1 MEANVDFHI
10 DWANI
15 DDVMLD
21 MDGTLLDLH
30 FDNHF
35 WLEYVP
41 IKYAEYKNIAI
52 EDAKTEL
59 LDRYKQIEGTLEW
72 YCLDHWSRELG
83 LDIALLKEEVD
94 HLIAVHPFVVDFLEA
109 LKQAEKRTIL
119 VTNAHQK
126 ALALKMKKTRLD
138 HHFDEIVSAHQLGHP
153 KESQQFW
160 SKLHACLPFDPERT
174 LFVDDSINVLKSAR
188 KYGIDNVIAILK
200 PDTKSPEKELAGFN
214 GVAGFEKLLP
224 GLQA

>member
-1 MEANVDFHI
+1 MNL
-10 DWANI
+10 DWSNI

-41 IKYAEYKNIAI
+41 LKYAEEKGISV
-52 EDAKTEL
+52 EQSKTEL
-59 LDRYKQIEGTLEW
+59 MEQYKKIEGTLDW
-72 YCLDHWSRELG
+72 YCLDHWSRKLQ
-83 LDIALLKEEVD
+83 LDIALLKEEID
-94 HLIAVHPFVVDFLEA
+94 HLIAVHPYVVDFLEA
-109 LKQAEKRTIL
+109 VKAAGKRTIL

-138 HHFDEIVSAHQLGHP
+138 HHFDEIITSHQIGHA

-160 SKLHACLPFDPERT
+160 SGLQASLPFDPVRT
-174 LFVDDSINVLKSAR
+174 LFVDDSVSVLESAR
-188 KYGIDNVIAILK
+188 NYGIAHLIAVLK
-200 PDTKSPEKELAGFN
+200 PDTRSPARQLDAFN
-214 GVAGFEKLLP
+214 GVENFKELLP
-224 GLQA
+224 GLQK

>member
-1 MEANVDFHI
+1 MAIEI
-10 DWANI
+10 DWSNI

-41 IKYAEYKNIAI
+41 IKYAEENGISLEESKARLMKQYK
-52 EDAKTEL
+52 E
-59 LDRYKQIEGTLEW
+59 IEGTLNW
-72 YCLDHWSRELG
+72 YCLDHWSQKLE

-94 HLIAVHPFVVDFLEA
+94 HLIAVHPYVVDFLEA
-109 LKQAEKRTIL
+109 LNAADKRTIL

-138 HHFDEIVSAHQLGHP
+138 HHFDEIITSHQIGHP
-153 KESQQFW
+153 KESQAFW
-160 SKLHACLPFDPERT
+160 TGLQSSLPFDPGRT
-174 LFVDDSINVLKSAR
+174 LFVDDSISVLKSAR
-188 KYGIDNVIAILK
+188 EYGIAHLIAVLK
-200 PDTKSPEKELAGFN
+200 PDTKSPSRQFNDFN
-214 GVAGFEKLLP
+214 GVENFKVLLP
-224 GLQA
+224 ALQN

>member
-1 MEANVDFHI
+1 MNL
-10 DWANI
+10 DWSNI

-41 IKYAEYKNIAI
+41 LKYAEEKGISV
-52 EDAKTEL
+52 EQSKTEL
-59 LDRYKQIEGTLEW
+59 MEQYKKIEGTLDW
-72 YCLDHWSRELG
+72 YCLDHWSRKLQ
-83 LDIALLKEEVD
+83 LDIALLKEEID
-94 HLIAVHPFVVDFLEA
+94 HLIAVHPYVVDFLEA
-109 LKQAEKRTIL
+109 VKAAGKRTIL

-138 HHFDEIVSAHQLGHP
+138 HHFDEIITSHQIGHA

-160 SKLHACLPFDPERT
+160 SGLQASLPFDPVRT
-174 LFVDDSINVLKSAR
+174 LFVDDSVSVLKSAR
-188 KYGIDNVIAILK
+188 NYGIAHLIAVLK
-200 PDTKSPEKELAGFN
+200 PDTRSPARQLDEFN
-214 GVAGFEKLLP
+214 GVENFKELLP
-224 GLQA
+224 GLQK

>member
-1 MEANVDFHI
+1 MNL
-10 DWANI
+10 DWSNI

-41 IKYAEYKNIAI
+41 LKYAEEKGISVEQSKTQLMEQYK
-52 EDAKTEL
+52 K
-59 LDRYKQIEGTLEW
+59 IEGTLDW
-72 YCLDHWSRELG
+72 YCLDHWSRKLQ
-83 LDIALLKEEVD
+83 LDIALLKEEID
-94 HLIAVHPFVVDFLEA
+94 HLIAVHPYVVDFLEA
-109 LKQAEKRTIL
+109 VKAAGKRTIL

-138 HHFDEIVSAHQLGHP
+138 HHFDEIITSHQIGHA

-160 SKLHACLPFDPERT
+160 SGLQASLPFDPVRT
-174 LFVDDSINVLKSAR
+174 LFVDDSVSVLESAR
-188 KYGIDNVIAILK
+188 NYGIAHLIAVLK
-200 PDTKSPEKELAGFN
+200 PDTRSPTRQVDEFN
-214 GVAGFEKLLP
+214 GIENFKELLP
-224 GLQA
+224 GLQK

>member
-1 MEANVDFHI
+1 MNL
-10 DWANI
+10 DWSNI

-41 IKYAEYKNIAI
+41 LKYAEEKGISV
-52 EDAKTEL
+52 EQSKTEL
-59 LDRYKQIEGTLEW
+59 MEQYKKIEGTLDW
-72 YCLDHWSRELG
+72 YCLDHWSRKLQ
-83 LDIALLKEEVD
+83 LDIALLKEEID
-94 HLIAVHPFVVDFLEA
+94 HLIAVHPYVVDFLEA
-109 LKQAEKRTIL
+109 VKAAGKRTIL

-138 HHFDEIVSAHQLGHP
+138 HHFDEIITSHQIGHA

-160 SKLHACLPFDPERT
+160 SGLQASLPFDPVRT
-174 LFVDDSINVLKSAR
+174 LFVDDSVSVLESAR
-188 KYGIDNVIAILK
+188 NYGIAHLIAVLK
-200 PDTKSPEKELAGFN
+200 PDTCSPARQLDEFN
-214 GVAGFEKLLP
+214 GVENFKELLP
-224 GLQA
+224 GLQK

>member
-1 MEANVDFHI
+1 MNL
-10 DWANI
+10 DWSNI

-41 IKYAEYKNIAI
+41 LKYAEEKGISVEQSKTQLMEQYK
-52 EDAKTEL
+52 K
-59 LDRYKQIEGTLEW
+59 IEGTLDW
-72 YCLDHWSRELG
+72 YCLDHWSRKLQ
-83 LDIALLKEEVD
+83 LDIALLKEEID
-94 HLIAVHPFVVDFLEA
+94 HLIAVHPYVVDFLEA
-109 LKQAEKRTIL
+109 VKAAGKRTIL

-138 HHFDEIVSAHQLGHP
+138 HHFDEIITSHQIGHA

-160 SKLHACLPFDPERT
+160 SGLQARLPFDPVRT
-174 LFVDDSINVLKSAR
+174 LFVDDSVSVLESAR
-188 KYGIDNVIAILK
+188 NYGIAHLIAVLK
-200 PDTKSPEKELAGFN
+200 PDTRSPARQVKEFN
-214 GVAGFEKLLP
+214 GVENFKDLLP
-224 GLQA
+224 GLQK

>member
-1 MEANVDFHI
+1 MNL
-10 DWANI
+10 DWSNI

-41 IKYAEYKNIAI
+41 LKYAEEKGISV
-52 EDAKTEL
+52 EQSKTEL
-59 LDRYKQIEGTLEW
+59 MEQYKKIEGTLDW
-72 YCLDHWSRELG
+72 YCLDHWSRKLQ
-83 LDIALLKEEVD
+83 LDIALLKEEID
-94 HLIAVHPFVVDFLEA
+94 HLIAVHPYVVDFLEA
-109 LKQAEKRTIL
+109 VKAAGKRTIL

-138 HHFDEIVSAHQLGHP
+138 HHFDEIITSHQIGHA

-160 SKLHACLPFDPERT
+160 SGLQASLPFDPVRT
-174 LFVDDSINVLKSAR
+174 LFVDDSVSVLESAR
-188 KYGIDNVIAILK
+188 NYGIANLIAVLK
-200 PDTKSPEKELAGFN
+200 PDTRSPARQLDEFN
-214 GVAGFEKLLP
+214 GVENFKELLP
-224 GLQA
+224 GLKK